1 MRSISL
7 LKCVV
12 VILMTSFIGGYN
24 TYAQNLDVKKEHDK
38 FYKVNAKW
46 ELPVSAGF
54 LGASYWGFRTLDR
67 RASLTE
73 DEVNQLNIYNVNL
86 FDRPVIFNDPN
97 GYDHAQKVS
106 DLFLNISIVSPVLLA
121 LDKKVRR
128 DWLDIGTMFLVT
140 HAVDNIIYFGSVLAV
155 DRARPLTY
163 NKDYPMYL
171 RTGDARNN
179 SFFSGHVSF
188 SATSTFFAA
197 KVYTDLHNIKGWK
210 RLLIYTGAAIPPSIV
225 GYYRM
230 QAGKHFR
237 TDVLVGLT
245 IGAASGILIPE
256 FHRVKK
262 ADSRV
267 SLSPFYFDGY
277 SGATLSFKL

>member
-1 MRSISL
+1 MKKVTTIL
-7 LKCVV
+7 LAV
-12 VILMTSFIGGYN
+12 LLLANSAH
-24 TYAQNLDVKKEHDK
+24 AQKASDK
-38 FYKVNAKW
+38 VYKVNVKW
-46 ELPVSAGF
+46 ELPVAAGF

-67 RASLTE
+67 RAAMTE
-73 DEVNQLNIYNVNL
+73 TEVNGLNINNVNA
-86 FDRPVIFNDPN
+86 FDRPVIYNDPS
-97 GYDHAQKVS
+97 GYEQAQSVS
-106 DLFLNISIVSPVLLA
+106 DLFLNISVVSPIILA
-121 LDKKVRR
+121 LDKNVRE
-128 DWLDIGTMFLVT
+128 DWLDISTMFLIT
-140 HAVDNIIYFGSVLAV
+140 HAVDNVIYFGSVLAV

-163 NKDYPMYL
+163 NKDYPIEL
-171 RTGDARNN
+171 RTGDAKNN

-197 KVYTDLHNIKGWK
+197 KVYTDLHHIKGWK

-262 ADSRV
+262 VDNRV
-267 SLSPFYFDGY
+267 SLSPFYMNGY
-277 SGATLSFKL
+277 SGATIALRL